1 MKTFLLPFQAVV
13 HGSSCGFFCLFW
25 VVGFFLIFFFFC
37 DGITESLVL
46 PCLQTNKD
54 TYAIYN
60 ICSENGPSGEFQC

>member
-1 MKTFLLPFQAVV
+1 MKPFLPFQAVV
-13 HGSSCGFFCLFW
+13 HGPLCVWFFWGVCRLFSFY
-25 VVGFFLIFFFFC
+25 FFLC

-54 TYAIYN
+54 TYTIYN